1 MVSVFCDKILNV
13 LRKANFTFP
22 WVLLLYNQSS
32 SRVLWLFGQ
41 WVSAWRDCMIIES
54 NNFLG
59 VVAGITIKP

>member
-32 SRVLWLFGQ
+32 SQGPLALWSVGE
-41 WVSAWRDCMIIES
+41 CMERLYD
-54 NNFLG
+54 NR
-59 VVAGITIKP
+59 IK